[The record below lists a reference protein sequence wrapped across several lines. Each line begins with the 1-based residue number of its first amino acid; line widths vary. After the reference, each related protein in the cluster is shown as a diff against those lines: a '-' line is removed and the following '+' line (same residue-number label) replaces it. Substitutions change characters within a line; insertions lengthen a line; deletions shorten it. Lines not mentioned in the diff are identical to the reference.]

1 MLEKKLSYCIRKVWL
16 AGGLVVGEN
25 SISKYVKGIN
35 IKKKRKKIVK
45 DQCGL
50 GHYFCFGV
58 FFYFVFADQYA
69 SN

>member
-1 MLEKKLSYCIRKVWL
+1 M
-16 AGGLVVGEN
+16 VGEN
-25 SISKYVKGIN
+25 SVSKYVKGIN